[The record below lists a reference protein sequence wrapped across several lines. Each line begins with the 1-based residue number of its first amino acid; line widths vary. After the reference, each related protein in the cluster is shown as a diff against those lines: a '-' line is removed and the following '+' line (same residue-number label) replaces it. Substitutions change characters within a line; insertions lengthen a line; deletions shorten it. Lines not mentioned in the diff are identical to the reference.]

1 MIKPFEFHT
10 NKETNLKVVGF
21 SDNLIEIMVQINIT
35 DYPETLHR

>member
-1 MIKPFEFHT
+1 MIKHFEFHT
-10 NKETNLKVVGF
+10 SKGTNLKVIGF